1 MNILKTS
8 NLRKSFGELIAV
20 DDVSLEFH
28 GGKITAI
35 IGPNGAGKS
44 TFFNLISGR
53 LKPSSGEVYF
63 REQNITGLAPY
74 KILRKGIGRSFQ
86 ITNIFQ
92 GLTVFENVRI
102 GILAHR
108 REAADLFSTV
118 DEINSVTEEVLQ
130 ALETVGLVNE
140 KDIIAGALSH
150 GDQKRL
156 EIALT
161 LTCQPVLLLL
171 DEPTAGMNPEETRK
185 LTELIKEI
193 SDKKGIT
200 IIFTEHDMNVVFSIS
215 ERIIVMQQGHII
227 ADGTGEEVR
236 TNPQVR
242 EAYLGIEL

>member
-8 NLRKSFGELIAV
+8 KLRKSFGELIAV
-20 DDVSLEFH
+20 DNISLEFN
-28 GGKITAI
+28 GGMITAI

-63 REQNITGLAPY
+63 KEQNITGLAPY
-74 KILRKGIGRSFQ
+74 KILQKGIGRSFQ
-86 ITNIFQ
+86 ITNIFH

-102 GILAHR
+102 GILAYR
-108 REAADLFSTV
+108 RESAVLFTMV
-118 DEINSVTEEVLQ
+118 DEMNSVTEEVLQ
-130 ALETVGLVNE
+130 ALEAVGLVSE

-200 IIFTEHDMNVVFSIS
+200 IIFTEHDMNVVFSIA

-227 ADGTGEEVR
+227 ADGKGEEVR
-236 TNPQVR
+236 NNTQVR

>member
-8 NLRKSFGELIAV
+8 KLRKSFGELIAV
-20 DDVSLEFH
+20 DNISLEFN
-28 GGKITAI
+28 GGMITAI

-63 REQNITGLAPY
+63 KEQNITGLAPY

-102 GILAHR
+102 GILAHK
-108 REAADLFSTV
+108 RESAALFSTV
-118 DEINSVTEEVLQ
+118 DEMNSVTGEVLQ
-130 ALETVGLVNE
+130 TLEAVGLVSE
-140 KDIIAGALSH
+140 KDLIAGALSH

-200 IIFTEHDMNVVFSIS
+200 IIFTEHDMNVVFSIA

-227 ADGTGEEVR
+227 ADGKGEEVR
-236 TNPQVR
+236 NNTQVR

>member
-8 NLRKSFGELIAV
+8 KLRKSFGELVAV
-20 DDVSLEFH
+20 DNISLEFNE
-28 GGKITAI
+28 GMITAI

-44 TFFNLISGR
+44 TFFNLMSGR

-63 REQNITGLAPY
+63 KKQNVTGLEPY
-74 KILRKGIGRSFQ
+74 KILQKGIGRSFQ

-102 GILAHR
+102 GILAYR
-108 REAADLFSTV
+108 RKSAVLFSMV
-118 DEINSVTEEVLQ
+118 DKMNSVTEEVLQ
-130 ALETVGLVNE
+130 TLEAVGLESE
-140 KDIIAGALSH
+140 KDVIAGALSH

-171 DEPTAGMNPEETRK
+171 DEPTAGMNPEETKK
-185 LTELIKEI
+185 LTLLIKEI

-215 ERIIVMQQGHII
+215 DRIVVMQQGRII
-227 ADGTGEEVR
+227 ADGKGEEIR
-236 TNPQVR
+236 NNTQVR